1 MRKTILVTG
10 KNGQLGQSFQKMV
23 SDYPQY
29 DFTFVGRDALDF
41 ECSES
46 ISQFFKTACF
56 DFIINCAAYTAVE
69 KAESEPGLA
78 TQVNCHAVKQ
88 LAEIAKLQNSMLI
101 HISTDY
107 VFDGTNH
114 QPYLEEDKTNPINVY
129 GLTKLKGE
137 QAIHAVNPRGVI
149 IRTGWLYSEFGHN
162 FVKKMIKLGQE
173 RDRLEVVYDQI
184 GSPTYATDLAK
195 AILNVM
201 AIKARQT
208 ASNHDN
214 QDSETVIYHYSGE
227 GGCSWYD
234 FAQTLLELRNIKCKV
249 IPIETK
255 DYPTLVKRPH
265 YSVLDNSKIKRLG
278 VAVPHWK
285 HSLAHLIGRE

>member
-137 QAIHAVNPRGVI
+137 QAIHAVNPRGDI
-149 IRTGWLYSEFGHN
+149 ISTGWIYS
-162 FVKKMIKLGQE
+162 
-173 RDRLEVVYDQI
+173 
-184 GSPTYATDLAK
+184 
-195 AILNVM
+195 
-201 AIKARQT
+201 
-208 ASNHDN
+208 
-214 QDSETVIYHYSGE
+214 
-227 GGCSWYD
+227 
-234 FAQTLLELRNIKCKV
+234 
-249 IPIETK
+249 
-255 DYPTLVKRPH
+255 
-265 YSVLDNSKIKRLG
+265 
-278 VAVPHWK
+278 
-285 HSLAHLIGRE
+285 